1 MAILGDSTITTIETT
16 EITVGS
22 DNEQIVLEGKG
33 SLLDLIYPVGSIYV
47 YQKGTTAPTTC
58 PIQNTLGG
66 TWKKI
71 ENRFLYSSSDGA
83 FYGKE
88 GGSNQ
93 AYLVDHKHTVSN
105 ESVIKGTTF
114 GAGSHTHS
122 FVVGSSNWHTGAG
135 GNKDIG
141 NFKDSLGL
149 YWGNYSVTEAP
160 EKDGFRGD
168 PNHPLIGWHGS
179 HTHNYEIDKGA
190 LTGTA
195 KDMST
200 DELDVNKITTNDETS
215 TANMPQY
222 FGVIAWRR
230 TA

>member
-1 MAILGDSTITTIETT
+1 MAILGDSTITTIATT
-16 EITVGS
+16 EITVGGNN
-22 DNEQIVLEGKG
+22 DGTQLVLKDKV

-47 YQKGTTAPTTC
+47 YQDGTAAPEEC
-58 PIQNTLGG
+58 PIQDTLGG

-105 ESVIKGTTF
+105 ESGIKGTTF

-149 YWGNYSVTEAP
+149 YWGNYNVTEAP
-160 EKDGFRGD
+160 EEGGFRGD
-168 PNHPLIGWHGS
+168 PDHPLIG
-179 HTHNYEIDKGA
+179 
-190 LTGTA
+190 
-195 KDMST
+195 
-200 DELDVNKITTNDETS
+200 
-215 TANMPQY
+215 
-222 FGVIAWRR
+222 
-230 TA
+230 